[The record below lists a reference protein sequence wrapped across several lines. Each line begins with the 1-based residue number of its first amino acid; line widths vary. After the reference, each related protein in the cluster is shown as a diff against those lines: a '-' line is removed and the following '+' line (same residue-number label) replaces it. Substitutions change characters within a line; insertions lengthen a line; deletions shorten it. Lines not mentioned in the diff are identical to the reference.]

1 MKYTYHDVDGKDIL
15 NDRLFVKQH
24 NAIFVFGSNELGI
37 HKRGSALEAL
47 NNYGAILGEGWGLIG
62 RSFAIPTKNTPWKS
76 LSLEGIKQYVNNFQW
91 FTRLAYPNYTFIVT
105 RIGCGLAGYTDEDIA
120 PLFKDS
126 PTNCWFHYEWEKYLE
141 QTL

>member
-24 NAIFVFGSNELGI
+24 NGIFVFGSNELGV

-47 NNYGAILGEGWGLIG
+47 EHYGAVLGVGWGL
-62 RSFAIPTKNTPWKS
+62 RENSFAFPTKESPWKS
-76 LSLEGIKQYVNNFQW
+76 LPIKRIKQYAEDFKLLARSVNKN
-91 FTRLAYPNYTFIVT
+91 NTFIVT
-105 RIGCGLAGYTDEDIA
+105 RVGCGLAGYTDEDIA

-141 QTL
+141 